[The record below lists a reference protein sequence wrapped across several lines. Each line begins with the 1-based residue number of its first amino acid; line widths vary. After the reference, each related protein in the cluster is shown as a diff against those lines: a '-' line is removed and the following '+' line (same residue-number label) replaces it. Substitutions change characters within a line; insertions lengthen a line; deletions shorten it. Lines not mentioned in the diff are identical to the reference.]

1 MLEKA
6 NLVGES
12 PGGVERGE
20 TGEGAGLV
28 GVEEAAGSSD
38 EGETGGGNPLHDFGQ
53 GLQEHY
59 DSEGGRRVVGGLARL
74 V

>member
-1 MLEKA
+1 M
-6 NLVGES
+6 GES
-12 PGGVERGE
+12 RGGVERGE

-38 EGETGGGNPLHDFGQ
+38 ERETGDGNPLNDLAE

-59 DSEGGRRVVGGLARL
+59 DPEGGKRVVGGLARL